1 MKSKI
6 DNLCVHQAAKI
17 LDAARILESNAQKIC
32 FVTNTDSIL
41 LGTITDGD
49 IRRGLLN
56 DIPFD
61 AHVSEIM
68 NASPRTAVDGDD
80 RDALRTKMLDHGIMH
95 IPVVDADNR
104 LSDLITHDEL
114 MRDGTPNENWVVL
127 MAGGLGERLLP
138 LTKDTPKP
146 LLQIGDKPL
155 LQSILESFIEQNFQN
170 FFIAVNF
177 KASSIKDHFGDGST
191 WGVNIRYL
199 EEEQRMGT
207 AGALTLLPSA
217 PTEPV
222 IVMNGDLVTRA
233 SFQDLLDFHTE
244 QKSRATMCVR
254 EYDFQVPFGVIS
266 IEDNRITAIDE
277 KPLHRFFVNAGIYV
291 LEPDII
297 ATIPAGQHR
306 DMTQVFEQVM
316 TENNQTAVFPIHE
329 YWLDIGR
336 IDDLERAKSD
346 FNASRDS

>member
-1 MKSKI
+1 MPQSI
-6 DNLCVHQAAKI
+6 SNLCLQPNGTVA
-17 LDAARILESNAQKIC
+17 DATQILEKNPQKIC
-32 FVTNTDSIL
+32 FVVKDDVL

-49 IRRGLLN
+49 IRRSLLKGV
-56 DIPFD
+56 PFD
-61 AHVSEIM
+61 GPAEAIM
-68 NASPRTAVDGDD
+68 NASPRTAFDDSD
-80 RDALRTKMLDHGIMH
+80 RDALRALMTELGLLHVPI
-95 IPVVDADNR
+95 ITADR
-104 LSDLITHDEL
+104 QLCGLITLDEL
-114 MRDGTPNENWVVL
+114 MRDGEPNENWVVL
-127 MAGGLGERLLP
+127 MAGGLGERLRP
-138 LTKDTPKP
+138 LTEDTPKP

-155 LQSILESFIEQNFQN
+155 LQSILESFIEQNFRN

-177 KASSIKDHFGDGST
+177 KASAIKDYFGDGSA

-199 EEEQRMGT
+199 EEKERMGT
-207 AGALTLLPSA
+207 AGAITLLPET

-233 SFQDLLDFHTE
+233 SFQDLLDFHAE

-266 IEDNRITAIDE
+266 IEDNRITSIDE

-291 LEPDII
+291 LEPDVI
-297 ATIPAGQHR
+297 ASIPKGQHR
-306 DMTQVFEQVM
+306 DMTQVFENVM
-316 TENNQTAVFPIHE
+316 AETNETAVFPIHE

-346 FNASRDS
+346 FKAGRDN

>member
-1 MKSKI
+1 MPQAIS
-6 DNLCVHQAAKI
+6 NLCLQPDETVA
-17 LDAARILESNAQKIC
+17 DAARILEQNPQKIC
-32 FVTNTDSIL
+32 FVVKEDVL

-49 IRRGLLN
+49 IRRSLLQGVS
-56 DIPFD
+56 FD
-61 AHVSEIM
+61 GPAEKIM
-68 NASPRTAVDGDD
+68 NANPRTAFDNSD
-80 RDALRTKMLDHGIMH
+80 RDELRALMTELGLLHVPI
-95 IPVVDADNR
+95 IT
-104 LSDLITHDEL
+104 SDRHLCGLITLDEL

-127 MAGGLGERLLP
+127 MAGGLGERLRP
-138 LTKDTPKP
+138 LTENTPKP

-155 LQSILESFIEQNFQN
+155 LQSILESFIEQNFRN

-177 KASSIKDHFGDGST
+177 KASAIKDHFDDGSA

-199 EEEQRMGT
+199 EEKERMGT

-217 PTEPV
+217 PSEPV
-222 IVMNGDLVTRA
+222 IVMNGDLVTRT
-233 SFQDLLDFHTE
+233 SFQDLLDFHAE

-291 LEPDII
+291 LEPDVI
-297 ATIPAGQHR
+297 ASIPINTHS
-306 DMTQVFEQVM
+306 DMTQVFEQAIA
-316 TENNQTAVFPIHE
+316 EQNETAVFPIHE

-346 FNASRDS
+346 FKAGHDT